1 MDILT
6 VRKQMNDLMNH
17 DQTFV
22 NAVSRKNWQQSR
34 VIPYLKANL
43 KAILADTEENGEY
56 LPSKKMA
63 SSPFAFW
70 LLVQHMDMFP
80 QEQAKFFSEFAKK
93 FPKHSKLKF
102 LQDRVAVNK
111 KIVELAKKNNY
122 YDKNGKKLRNPTA
135 DVRDP
140 TKFLDADIKKFK
152 PTSASQALQN
162 AKKCGNT
169 LLVQAVEA
177 ARPKVTTQP
186 SFFGI
191 AKK

>member
-1 MDILT
+1 
-6 VRKQMNDLMNH
+6 MNL

-22 NAVSRKNWQQSR
+22 NAVSRKTWQKTK
-34 VIPYLKANL
+34 VIPYIMANL
-43 KAILADTEENGEY
+43 KDIFADTEGNGEY
-56 LPSKKMA
+56 LPSKNMA

-80 QEQAKFFSEFAKK
+80 QEQEKFFREFAKK

-102 LQDRVAVNK
+102 LKDRVAVNK
-111 KIVELAKKNNY
+111 KIIELAKKNTY
-122 YDKNGKKLRNPTA
+122 YDKNGKKLLHPTA

-169 LLVQAVEA
+169 LLVQAIET

-186 SFFGI
+186 SFFGK
-191 AKK
+191 A